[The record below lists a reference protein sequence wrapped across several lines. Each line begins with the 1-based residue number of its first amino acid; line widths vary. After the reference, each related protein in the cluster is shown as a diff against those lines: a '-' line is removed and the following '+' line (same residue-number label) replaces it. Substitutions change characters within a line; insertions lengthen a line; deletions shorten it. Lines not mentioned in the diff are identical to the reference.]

1 MNRFTVLL
9 SSLLLLASHSA
20 GAEADKTLQDVSFV
34 ARCDG
39 ATQHYVVMLPE
50 GFEAEESHS
59 LLIALHGHG
68 ADRWQFAQE
77 TRDECRAA
85 RDVAAEHRMI
95 FISPDYR
102 AKTSWM
108 GPKAEAD
115 VVQIIDDLKRQYRV
129 DRVFICGG
137 SMGGSSCLTFA
148 VRHPHLIDGV
158 ASMNGTANHLEYDEF
173 QDAISQSFGGPKA
186 EIPVEYKN
194 RSAEYWPERLT
205 MPVGITAGGKDTL
218 VPPDSVVRLA
228 GILKKINRKVL
239 LVFRENEGHF
249 TSYDDAKAVLE
260 YVIRQAAEAE
270 AKTAG
275 ETQKPR

>member
-1 MNRFTVLL
+1 
-9 SSLLLLASHSA
+9 
-20 GAEADKTLQDVSFV
+20 
-34 ARCDG
+34 
-39 ATQHYVVMLPE
+39 MLPE
-50 GFEAEESHS
+50 GFKAEESHS

-68 ADRWQFAQE
+68 SDRWQFAKDP
-77 TRDECRAA
+77 RDECRAA

-95 FISPDYR
+95 FVSPDYR

-108 GPKAEAD
+108 GLKAEAD

-129 DRVFICGG
+129 DKVFICGG
-137 SMGGSSCLTFA
+137 SMGGASCLTFA
-148 VRHPHLIDGV
+148 VRHPDLIDGV

-186 EIPVEYKN
+186 EIPIEYKN

-228 GILKKINRKVL
+228 GILKKIDRKVL
-239 LVFRENEGHF
+239 LMFRENEEHF

-275 ETQKPR
+275 GKQKPR